1 MKKITL
7 SSKRTFFA
15 LIAVLCMLVCFASCF
30 AENGSSA
37 LQSSNSGGSNSE
49 ETSEKKYA
57 LSIPFSRESS
67 IDEINQALAVLKV
80 TNIAT
85 DDYCPDKMF
94 DDKTEELLY
103 YYYKFDLFSDN
114 EIASVYVIFA
124 TNKDYEPSFDYI
136 YSANKIEKDGVVFEY
151 SADFSED
158 DDGIILGTIYA
169 KITTSFEE
177 IYVQYENI
185 AMLEDDSIK
194 KEQLFFNFMSQMFSL
209 K

>member
-1 MKKITL
+1 MKKFTL
-7 SSKRTFFA
+7 SSKRKLFA
-15 LIAVLCMLVCFASCF
+15 LIAVLCMLVCFVSCF
-30 AENGSSA
+30 AENNFSA
-37 LQSSNSGGSNSE
+37 LQSSNSGGNNSE

-57 LSIPFSRESS
+57 LSTPFSMESS

-85 DDYCPDKMF
+85 DDYVPDKMF

-136 YSANKIEKDGVVFEY
+136 YSANKIEKDGIVFEY

-158 DDGIILGTIYA
+158 ADGIILGTIYA
-169 KITTSFEE
+169 KITTAFEE

-194 KEQLFFNFMSQMFSL
+194 REQLFFNFMSQMFSL